1 MSNIKVSLP
10 DGSVKE
16 FEAGSSLLSI
26 AKSLNQK
33 LGKTALLAKVD
44 GENKDLSDVLDHDA
58 KVEFVTPE
66 AMGRCWSAGVVTA
79 ILLRQEL
86 LKSALRRMN
95 ATASAAPGA
104 KASSR
109 WAVLRS
115 KPSFFTISAASHAP
129 SSAPDRQ

>member
-1 MSNIKVSLP
+1 MSMSRNSTKKV
-10 DGSVKE
+10 
-16 FEAGSSLLSI
+16 
-26 AKSLNQK
+26 AKRYS
-33 LGKTALLAKVD
+33 TAP
-44 GENKDLSDVLDHDA
+44 
-58 KVEFVTPE
+58 VELVMPE

-109 WAVLRS
+109 RAALSS
-115 KPSFFTISAASHAP
+115 KPSFFTISAASHVP
-129 SSAPDRQ
+129 SSAPGRQ